1 MNCPEKR
8 EKERRKRTFSDS
20 ECAKTYEHTLVND
33 DGITAPG
40 ILCAARFLSQ
50 KHNVVVCAPESEQS
64 AVGHGITLRFPLW
77 VRKLDIKES
86 FEMYAVSGTP
96 ADCVKIGLD
105 VIYKDKGIVPDVVVS
120 GINRGENLGT
130 DVIYSGTV
138 SGALEGAI
146 AGVPSLAVSVADFK
160 DPIYETAA
168 LFLLKFLE
176 EFDVKQIPRFTAL
189 NINVPSVPYEK
200 IKGWKLTRQ
209 SRRRYEDY
217 FEQRVDP
224 YGQKYYWMLGDI
236 IEDDPDPKAD
246 YKALAEG
253 YISVTPITIFMTNEE
268 LLRELEAKYY
278 GNKDIR

>member
-1 MNCPEKR
+1 MNIL
-8 EKERRKRTFSDS
+8 
-20 ECAKTYEHTLVND
+20 LVND

-209 SRRRYEDY
+209 SKRRYEDY

-224 YGQKYYWMLGDI
+224 YGRKYYWMLGDI

-268 LLRELEAKYY
+268 LLKELEAKYY